1 MSEIQARTFETIYQI
16 APEAAVKRLQGFR
29 ERVPARNIEIGKNI
43 YPVWNIGEGERAAVF
58 LPSGMG
64 HGEVWFPY
72 LTAIAPEIRVV
83 ALSLAVNKTI
93 EGYCRDLHALFE
105 RLGLKKVV
113 LIAQAIGGLIAQS
126 YVRLY
131 PNEVEGMALCMC
143 GAPAQGLPKG
153 IQQKWVE
160 RKKLA
165 SKLFFAPFKVMRQR
179 MAYQTF
185 HGMCP
190 PELEDALSFWRA
202 FIAETYEYAV
212 YKKQYIA
219 LNCRAVPGIYAR
231 LPYAPGDLNGWKG
244 KTLLLEAEND
254 QYYPDEE
261 KALLR
266 ALYPHAQLATL
277 GKGGQLALLAEEREG
292 SRILL
297 DFLRGLREGEGA

>member
-1 MSEIQARTFETIYQI
+1 MSEMQQARTFETIYQI

-29 ERVPARNIEIGKNI
+29 ERVPAQNIEIGKNI
-43 YPVWNIGEGERAAVF
+43 YPVWNIGEGERAAIF

-83 ALSLAVNKTI
+83 AVSLAVNKTI

-105 RLGLKKVV
+105 RLGLKRVV

-126 YVRLY
+126 YARLY
-131 PNEVEGMALCMC
+131 PTQVEGMALCMC
-143 GAPAQGLPKG
+143 GAPAKGLPEA
-153 IQQKWVE
+153 IRQKWVE

-165 SKLFFAPFKVMRQR
+165 PRLFFAPFKVMRQR

-190 PELEDALSFWRA
+190 PELEDMLSFWRA

-212 YKKQYIA
+212 YKRQYIA
-219 LNCRAVPGIYAR
+219 LNCRAVPAIYAK
-231 LPYAPGDLNGWKG
+231 LPYAPGDLAGWAG
-244 KTLLLEAEND
+244 KTLLLEAESD
-254 QYYPDEE
+254 QYYPEEE

-266 ALYPHAQLATL
+266 ALYPDARRATL

-292 SRILL
+292 CRILL
-297 DFLRGLREGEGA
+297 GFLREIAEPIG